1 MINEPPVDLLIKQL
15 SPDGKEVSR
24 YCLCVVAAKR
34 ARQILEQ
41 RDFGSSAYGIT
52 YNPNPAAAPVSAKPT
67 ENVLVL
73 ASKEIGA
80 GKIKAIK
87 D

>member
-1 MINEPPVDLLIKQL
+1 MINQPPVDILIEQL
-15 SPDGKEVSR
+15 GTDGQPVSR

-41 RDFGSSAYGIT
+41 NASSASGEVI
-52 YNPNPAAAPVSAKPT
+52 K
-67 ENVLVL
+67 EL
-73 ASKEIGA
+73 AVASNEIA
-80 GKIKAIK
+80 SGKIKCVK